1 MTDYRK
7 FYDKDYL
14 GAWDIPDRDI
24 TLTIASAVGGELTGQ
39 GGRKSKKP
47 ILKFEK
53 TEKAMALNAT
63 NGKIIAGM
71 YGVHVEQWAGKRV
84 TLYKTTTQMGGDTV
98 ECIRVRPQIPA
109 PRAVQ
114 EEGAA

>member
-7 FYDKDYL
+7 FFDKDFL
-14 GAWDIPDRDI
+14 GAWDIPDKDI
-24 TLTIASAVGGELTGQ
+24 TLTIADAKGGELTGP

-71 YGVHVEQWAGKRV
+71 YGVHVEEWVGKRI
-84 TLYKTTTQMGGDTV
+84 TLFKTQTQMGGDTV
-98 ECIRVRPQIPA
+98 DCIRIRPQVPA
-109 PRAVQ
+109 PRKV
-114 EEGAA
+114 EDAA